1 MGKIDT
7 EILKL
12 FVTLTEAEKLD
23 IINALIKSASAEKN
37 KQETA
42 DRITTAQEKIREYV
56 YVWDKSPVMKMVGR
70 NTQSMFLA
78 HPEVEEVFYV
88 FRDMPELQGG
98 ILPAIMGD
106 NIVID
111 LLYSMYTLGQI
122 HGQRME
128 RKRRAERRA
137 VQ

>member
-1 MGKIDT
+1 MGKIDI

-12 FVTLTEAEKLD
+12 FVTLTETEKLD
-23 IINALIKSASAEKN
+23 IINALIKATSAEKN
-37 KQETA
+37 KQETTN
-42 DRITTAQEKIREYV
+42 RITTVKEKRREFI

-78 HPEVEEVFYV
+78 HPEVKEVFYV
-88 FRDMPELQGG
+88 FRDMPELQGS

-106 NIVID
+106 DIVTN